1 MGGFRDPPF
10 CYIKTMRAL
19 SSSTKHSFARLYRK
33 VPTPQLLLGGSAEQ
47 CRLIVEVGNS
57 GEAAAV
63 PYLAPFLLRPR
74 TRTTAMSA
82 IAALMSEVDARVLP
96 RLEEMRGLSF
106 PWRDEGGLFSE
117 WLAAKPSVLG
127 DIDDGSSDSL
137 YALGLLSFHW
147 SGFLREAAVRCLA
160 QRPEAEAIAFLLL
173 RANDWVPQ
181 VRSRAKKALTKA
193 VSSEGPEAF
202 ARFLP
207 LVTRLSGTRRDNHAP
222 LLETIEAMFQGRDGA
237 RALRGAALSPDR
249 YVRRSAYQRA
259 WQFDDQDA
267 EPFLELA
274 TNDFD
279 AVVRTGATRRTV
291 DLVDA
296 DQAQKWLRR
305 LMRDRLVG
313 VRRIALYGWVDR
325 FPNSMGDDAFMALL
339 MDRSPSL
346 REGARFYVRRKLAV
360 DLVKYY
366 RERFQSEDPGQRAIA
381 ISAFGEV
388 ADEGQPTE
396 VEVHLND
403 PAPHVRTVALR
414 ALGMLLPTSKTKPFV
429 DGLRDPV
436 PSISKAACVCL
447 MHRSPPHTALDEVL
461 RGDFADHCKINA
473 LKLLS
478 RRSRWRSLESLI
490 RATPLV
496 EGKVRDWA
504 QDAMW
509 RWIRRNRAWPYAP
522 PRAECEC
529 LDQLLR
535 QFGESLGPIKYE
547 LRGILDT

>member
-1 MGGFRDPPF
+1 MD
-10 CYIKTMRAL
+10 
-19 SSSTKHSFARLYRK
+19 
-33 VPTPQLLLGGSAEQ
+33 
-47 CRLIVEVGNS
+47 
-57 GEAAAV
+57 
-63 PYLAPFLLRPR
+63 
-74 TRTTAMSA
+74 
-82 IAALMSEVDARVLP
+82 
-96 RLEEMRGLSF
+96 
-106 PWRDEGGLFSE
+106 
-117 WLAAKPSVLG
+117 

-259 WQFDDQDA
+259 WQFGDQDA

-279 AVVRTGATRRTV
+279 AVVRTGAARRTV

-313 VRRIALYGWVDR
+313 VTRIAL
-325 FPNSMGDDAFMALL
+325 
-339 MDRSPSL
+339 
-346 REGARFYVRRKLAV
+346 
-360 DLVKYY
+360 
-366 RERFQSEDPGQRAIA
+366 A
-381 ISAFGEV
+381 ISAFGEI
-388 ADEGQPTE
+388 ADEGQPAE
-396 VEVHLND
+396 VEVYLND
-403 PAPHVRTVALR
+403 PAPDVRTAALR
-414 ALGMLLPTSKTKPFV
+414 ALGMLLPTSEIKPFV

-478 RRSRWRSLESLI
+478 RRSRWRPLESLI